1 MRTTHDHIHTFSLS
15 LPPSLPPSLL
25 PGFGRMDEQAAMFI
39 LRKVVAHFISIVTEQ
54 AKTLPDD
61 NGMCTYVGEIDQ
73 AASYATAMNAL
84 CNPIF
89 INLGYS

>member
-1 MRTTHDHIHTFSLS
+1 
-15 LPPSLPPSLL
+15 
-25 PGFGRMDEQAAMFI
+25 MDEQAAMFI

-89 INLGYS
+89 INLGYSQPYKSVAALFLCCGLDVGGREAK